1 MDSAPRRHVD
11 PRDVWTIIWVTLLAA
26 ISLLL
31 LWEIRRILLWLLIS
45 LFFAAVLSPPVG
57 WLVHRGLRRGVAVAI
72 VTVGLFAAAA
82 GVTFAFA
89 QPLVKESVTFAQDLP
104 KTVDRI
110 RDAPVVRDFVKR
122 FNIENRVNTVSKDL
136 PQRLL
141 GLTGPLLSAFAT
153 IGQLIV
159 AGITIAVLTIFL
171 LLYGPQFVETGLDF
185 IGDPVRKAR
194 VERVGQDSLRA
205 VSGWVAGNVITSII
219 AALTSLL
226 MFVVLGL
233 PYGVLLGL
241 WVGVADLIPLVGA
254 TLGAVPAIIVA
265 FLHSITAGIVVT
277 VFFIVYQQ
285 FENHVLQ
292 PAVYSRTIRLNPFLV
307 LIAVLIGVELL
318 GFIGALLALPIAG
331 VLQVIVGD
339 VLEHRRA
346 RLAATPHEAAQLV
359 SRGS

>member
-1 MDSAPRRHVD
+1 M
-11 PRDVWTIIWVTLLAA
+11 WTVIWVTLLTVV
-26 ISLLL
+26 SLFL
-31 LWEIRRILLWLLIS
+31 LWEIRRILMWLLIS
-45 LFFAAVLSPPVG
+45 VFFAAVLSPPVAY
-57 WLVHRGLRRGVAVAI
+57 LARRGLRRGVAVAI
-72 VTVGLFAAAA
+72 VTLGLFVTVA

-89 QPLVKESVTFAQDLP
+89 QPLVKESVAFAQDLP

-110 RDAPVVRDFVKR
+110 RNAPVVRQFVKR

-159 AGITIAVLTIFL
+159 AAITIIVLTIFL
-171 LLYGPQFVETGLDF
+171 LLYGPQFVVAGLDF
-185 IGDPVRKAR
+185 VGDPVKRAR

-219 AALTSLL
+219 AAVASFLTFL
-226 MFVVLGL
+226 VLGL
-233 PYGVLLGL
+233 PYGVLLAL

-265 FLHSITAGIVVT
+265 FLHSIPAGIVVT
-277 VFFIVYQQ
+277 GFFILYQQ
-285 FENHVLQ
+285 VENHVLQ

-318 GFIGALLALPIAG
+318 GFIGALLALPVAG

-346 RLAATPHEAAQLV
+346 RLAATPNEAAHLL
-359 SRGS
+359 SGEP